1 MLTAAGI
8 QDLVDQ
14 VAIRTGNS
22 VGGGGSTFTFGE
34 FLARQWRFATE
45 EMLVPVWLRVLLV
58 PCLLAGLID
67 RRTRAP
73 AAITL
78 AVAAALTFGVQQG
91 AWVHRL
97 WNFPWLAPVTIG
109 FAALAD
115 GVRRLT
121 PRRWRPLPA
130 ALAAVVIAGTLVA
143 VASGSTRQRYITDP
157 ADAGAVL
164 EQVGSLPGSELAW
177 AVPPVTSPTWVSYYL
192 RMRVMR
198 LNEDNLDDL
207 DGSDV
212 VVLRA
217 DRVPD
222 FFPEGALSDPLAAHN
237 DFLVISASRLLPQ

>member
-1 MLTAAGI
+1 M
-8 QDLVDQ
+8 
-14 VAIRTGNS
+14 S

-164 EQVGSLPGSELAW
+164 EQVGSSAGLGAGMGCAPGDQ
-177 AVPPVTSPTWVSYYL
+177 PH
-192 RMRVMR
+192 M
-198 LNEDNLDDL
+198 
-207 DGSDV
+207 G
-212 VVLRA
+212 
-217 DRVPD
+217 
-222 FFPEGALSDPLAAHN
+222 F
-237 DFLVISASRLLPQ
+237 LLPANAGDAPQRGQSR